1 MKKLKVNFDEIQK
14 AMEDVVR
21 DNFDYFLDVETGE
34 IITFSEEM
42 LEEAQSSLHVEDFDD
57 MMDEIESIEFDEVPD
72 LPEYMEDEVET
83 ILDILL
89 DESGRYFRIPERP
102 SSVAYES
109 MSRFIDTVA
118 DSDLKTK
125 LRDALD
131 GKGAF
136 RNFKD
141 VLVQHPKERKRW
153 HSHNAKTMKKE
164 IRGWLHTIGADPLS

>member
-21 DNFDYFLDVETGE
+21 DNFDYFLDIETGE
-34 IITFSEEM
+34 VIAFSEEM

-118 DSDLKTK
+118 DSDSENKAARRPRWKRSVQELQRCLSAPSQRKKT
-125 LRDALD
+125 LA
-131 GKGAF
+131 
-136 RNFKD
+136 
-141 VLVQHPKERKRW
+141 Q
-153 HSHNAKTMKKE
+153 S
-164 IRGWLHTIGADPLS
+164 